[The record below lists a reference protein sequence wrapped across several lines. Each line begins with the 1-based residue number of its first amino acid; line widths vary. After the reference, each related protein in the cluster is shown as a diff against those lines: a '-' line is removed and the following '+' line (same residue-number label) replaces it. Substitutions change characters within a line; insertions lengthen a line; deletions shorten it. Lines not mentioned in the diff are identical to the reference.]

1 MALVT
6 VATLKATLGV
16 GNLYPDADLQ
26 QACDASIAL
35 IQNYVDATA
44 FAAEPAAMKEAA
56 LALAVDIWQT
66 RTSPGGQ
73 NLAADFTPSPWR
85 LGKNLVTK
93 VHGLLAPYLSID
105 GVLG

>member
-16 GNLYPDADLQ
+16 GNLYADADLQ
-26 QACDASIAL
+26 QACSAAIAVV
-35 IQNYVDATA
+35 QSYVDATS
-44 FAAEPAAMKEAA
+44 FAAEPPAMKEAA

-85 LGKNLVTK
+85 LGKNLVSK
-93 VHGLLAPYLSID
+93 VSGLLAPYMEI
-105 GVLG
+105 GGAVG